1 MPYQR
6 VPGFDTYAK
15 ADILWAYAAYLWNRF
30 PPRVLADMDV
40 DSMKKTSTRLA
51 TIGGLILLGA
61 CAIAAAQFSS
71 RSRDHEYALSHTTV
85 AEQTSPIE
93 VEGDWGMPDSRLP
106 GTNPPGSNAIVRGNN
121 DGMTSYA
128 AQLPELDSA
137 PDAYAESTDAYAEN
151 IDAYA
156 EDANPLRGDDADAF
170 EHADGSHFE
179 LPSAEQMQRLAAD
192 FAGYESTGED
202 QSVAL
207 VAGEAP
213 TDPPAWMN
221 APTAPP
227 PAASNRTP
235 QLPAVRPNAISTN
248 TLPSTGGLQA
258 PAMPAT
264 TMQSL
269 PTFPTVGATPAN
281 QTPALP
287 KTNAPM
293 TSDRPTITNEIG
305 NMSDTQR
312 GVMSATDLFPN
323 NQNLPN
329 GGASPQGNRFLTPP
343 QMPAAGAEAP
353 TSNPAYGNFS
363 NSNAL
368 LPGNGPRSGANN
380 ALDYTGNQYGVSQN
394 AAAVNAA
401 PNSATL
407 YPAIPSNPPQDTQSA
422 NESSGSNA
430 FPAAAGQPSSTA
442 SMSQAAY
449 GNSRISTALVSNQPG
464 NRYLDGSQN
473 PVMQIQKRAP
483 EEIQVGKP
491 ATFVITVRNA
501 GNATAHEVTVVDSV
515 PRGARFVA
523 AMPTASPD
531 PNKML
536 TWKLGEIAA
545 GDERTINLQII
556 PEVQGEVGSVATV
569 HFAAQASVRTIATMS
584 KLEIEL
590 ESRSDVVIS
599 DAQEIN
605 VIVRNSGTGVARDV
619 RLEAD
624 IPVELRH
631 ESGDA
636 QLAAQLGDIR
646 PNETKRLTLVCSAV
660 QPGQSA
666 CIVRAVT
673 DDGVQA
679 EEKIEVDVR
688 APQLIAAIQGPKIR
702 YLERQATYQIA
713 VKNIGTSTATNLDFT
728 VHLPAGL
735 KFNGANNG
743 GSYQP
748 ESHSV
753 VWGLEAL
760 PATTTPAEMELV
772 VLPVEL
778 GEQVI
783 SFAARGDLNVSAEA
797 KAGVTVDGLAKLAF
811 TIDQDNGTIEAGASS
826 TYSVQVTNVGNKSD
840 RNVRLMVE
848 LPAGTQLLDVNAP
861 VQYEL
866 QGSVLM
872 FAPIDEM
879 RNKDQHTYRFQI
891 KHNQAGTQ
899 VVRTKLTSDNWPV
912 AIVKEVGT
920 LVYNDQQ

>member
-1 MPYQR
+1 MA
-6 VPGFDTYAK
+6 AK
-15 ADILWAYAAYLWNRF
+15 LRNRF
-30 PPRVLADMDV
+30 PPKVLADMDV
-40 DSMKKTSTRLA
+40 DSMKKTSTRLT
-51 TIGGLILLGA
+51 TIGGLILVGA

-71 RSRDHEYALSHTTV
+71 RSRDRAQVLTMENV
-85 AEQTSPIE
+85 AEDTGPIE
-93 VEGDWGMPDSRLP
+93 VEGDWGIPTSNLPD
-106 GTNPPGSNAIVRGNN
+106 TNVPRASPIVRANN
-121 DGMTSYA
+121 DGLTSYG
-128 AQLPELDSA
+128 AQLPPFESSLEPYSEGAA
-137 PDAYAESTDAYAEN
+137 PDD
-151 IDAYA
+151 YA
-156 EDANPLRGDDADAF
+156 EDVNPLRGEYADATGQAESSPF
-170 EHADGSHFE
+170 Q
-179 LPSAEQMQRLAAD
+179 LPSAEQMESMAAD
-192 FAGYESTGED
+192 FAGYDSTGED
-202 QSVAL
+202 NSVAL

-213 TDPPAWMN
+213 NDPPAWMN
-221 APTAPP
+221 SPTAPP
-227 PAASNRTP
+227 PATTRPAAQNRSS
-235 QLPAVRPNAISTN
+235 QISDAGAN

-258 PAMPAT
+258 PTLPSTA
-264 TMQSL
+264 MQSL
-269 PTFPTVGATPAN
+269 PSFPSTGGTTPN
-281 QTPALP
+281 TMPALP
-287 KTNAPM
+287 KTNTPI
-293 TSDRPTITNEIG
+293 TSDRPSVSNEIG

-312 GVMSATDLFPN
+312 GVMPATDLFPN

-329 GGASPQGNRFLTPP
+329 GSASPAGNRFLTPP
-343 QMPAAGAEAP
+343 QMASVDATNNQVP
-353 TSNPAYGNFS
+353 TNGPAYGNFP
-363 NSNAL
+363 NSNPNAS
-368 LPGNGPRSGANN
+368 PSSNGIRSDSNN
-380 ALDYTGNQYGVSQN
+380 ALDYTGNQYMGNQQGAVQN
-394 AAAVNAA
+394 SGPSKVT

-407 YPAIPSNPPQDTQSA
+407 YPAIPSSA
-422 NESSGSNA
+422 SPATGSSYTA
-430 FPAAAGQPSSTA
+430 PAYPAAEAPSSSHALPNGAGLPSLTA
-442 SMSQAAY
+442 STSQAAY
-449 GNSRISTALVSNQPG
+449 GNTRISTALVSNQPG

-531 PNKML
+531 MNKML

-569 HFAAQASVRTIATMS
+569 HFAAQASVRTIATMP

-605 VIVRNSGTGVARDV
+605 VIVRNSGSGVARDV

-624 IPVELRH
+624 IPPELRH

-646 PNETKRLTLVCSAV
+646 PNETKRLSLICSAV

-679 EEKIEVDVR
+679 EEKIDVDVR

-866 QGSVLM
+866 QGSVLV